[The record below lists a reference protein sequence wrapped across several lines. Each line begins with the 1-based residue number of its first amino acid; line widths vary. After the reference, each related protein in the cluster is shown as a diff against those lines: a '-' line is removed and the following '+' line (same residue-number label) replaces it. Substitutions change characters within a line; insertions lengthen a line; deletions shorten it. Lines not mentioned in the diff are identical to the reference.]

1 MKAVESQW
9 MMLLGQQNKLY
20 LTPPP
25 NLFILIAFLE
35 KIKPALKYLHA
46 EFSQ

>member
-1 MKAVESQW
+1 MKAMQFQW
-9 MMLLGQQNKLY
+9 MMLLWQQNKLY

-35 KIKPALKYLHA
+35 KNKPALKYLHA
-46 EFSQ
+46 EFAQ